1 MLTLL
6 IIALLAYAIA
16 CISLLLWFLGRK
28 SLFALFAKGSSLIAF
43 TVLTMVTAS
52 FLPSFFTENQLLT
65 REVYLFSFAWGISL
79 VALFFWYKLKNP
91 LLFLFA
97 SPLLFLLVH
106 TAMLARKTEIMLMA
120 PFQSSILFVHV
131 FSFFTSLAFLIIA
144 SVAAILFL
152 LQEKAMKTKQ
162 HKSFLLRHCPSLE
175 SLDKINYFSA
185 LVVFPFY
192 TLGLVFGFVWAF
204 STWGAV
210 FSADIKE
217 IFSLLIWLLLA
228 FLFHARLVLGYRGKK
243 PALLLLVICALSLFS
258 LFGIN
263 IFFETHHRF

>member
-28 SLFALFAKGSSLIAF
+28 TLFSLCAKSFSLLAFA
-43 TVLTMVTAS
+43 VLTLITVQ
-52 FLPSFFTENQLLT
+52 FLPSFFTENQLLM
-65 REVYLFSFAWGISL
+65 REVYLFCFAWCISL

-91 LLFLFA
+91 LLFLLA

-106 TAMLARKTEIMLMA
+106 TAMLTRKTEIMMTA

-144 SVAAILFL
+144 AVAALLFL
-152 LQEKAMKTKQ
+152 LQERAMKTKKQ
-162 HKSFLLRHCPSLE
+162 KSLLIKHCPSLE
-175 SLDKINYFSA
+175 SLDKVNYFST
-185 LVVFPFY
+185 LIIFPFY
-192 TLGLVFGFVWAF
+192 SLGLVFGFVWA
-204 STWGAV
+204 SSAWGTV

-217 IFSLLIWLLLA
+217 IFSLIIWLMLA

-243 PALLLLVICALSLFS
+243 PALLLLLICFLCLFS

-263 IFFETHHRF
+263 VFFETHHKF